1 MGKPRITQPAT
12 ANRRISSRL
21 ALKTQPIIS
30 NEKMDTSNQQPT
42 RNHQPEEQIKA
53 SDIDETEND
62 VKDPKN
68 EVEDPKNEVE
78 QDPYFSPS
86 PSPIPQRRPKR
97 AASPPPPQKPADF
110 SPESSASPIPVRR
123 SKPRPVS
130 PTPAATST
138 PIDQLHHS
146 NPTASKRS
154 KTHTL
159 SPPPSKSPSL
169 DHHQIKPENTR
180 SSVPQ
185 IKPGNNQSG
194 PVAQR
199 PKPIRPQRPIKRALK
214 QTDTTSIPTHD
225 DDDFFNLSSRKQ
237 IQFVSKTLGL
247 KGTPTGVAPNHPSDS
262 KSPTNKNKVVNLSG
276 DENSD
281 EDGNGSNDSSSSSSS
296 EDDDL
301 NDHRKSHKKNHNR
314 TSKVLPT
321 WTRASKISHPDSS
334 SDSDHEGSD
343 NPDSKTK
350 GECDNIPK
358 PRKGKGRAMPVEP
371 KSRSPTPPPAPDE
384 GEVRRRIQTT
394 IQTLTQQDIVSAAS
408 KYALE
413 SARKQEEL
421 RLLQALNSLDDPS
434 ITPTS
439 GHPTIPVS
447 KSDTLDLQH
456 SGTDIIFTI
465 NMVLDPRLVAK
476 TTKQAKDKYERPIR
490 FEMKSG
496 QRFDVVYQKFHE
508 LTGIP
513 ISQLVVS
520 YDHIKLSPFVTPE
533 SVRIYANTA
542 LKVYDLN
549 SWTYVC
555 TERRQR
561 ARIAS
566 QGVEERD
573 HEEVMREDLEN
584 LPLETNSTTEP
595 SSAAEGGQMEDI
607 EMTGPD
613 QNSTNNGNGGGQTI
627 NLTVRTKDQTRVE
640 LTVKSSTTIRAILKN
655 SLIELNLPP
664 QTSQVSDS
672 ILNSKFKIHFDGLL
686 LPFDSCVDDHDL
698 DDDDVLDLSFL

>member
-1 MGKPRITQPAT
+1 MAQPAT

-247 KGTPTGVAPNHPSDS
+247 KGTPTGVAPN
-262 KSPTNKNKVVNLSG
+262 
-276 DENSD
+276 
-281 EDGNGSNDSSSSSSS
+281 
-296 EDDDL
+296 
-301 NDHRKSHKKNHNR
+301 
-314 TSKVLPT
+314 
-321 WTRASKISHPDSS
+321 
-334 SDSDHEGSD
+334 SDHEGSD

-371 KSRSPTPPPAPDE
+371 KSRSPT
-384 GEVRRRIQTT
+384 
-394 IQTLTQQDIVSAAS
+394 
-408 KYALE
+408 
-413 SARKQEEL
+413 
-421 RLLQALNSLDDPS
+421 LLQ
-434 ITPTS
+434 
-439 GHPTIPVS
+439 HPMRG
-447 KSDTLDLQH
+447 K
-456 SGTDIIFTI
+456 
-465 NMVLDPRLVAK
+465 LVAK
-476 TTKQAKDKYERPIR
+476 TTKQARDKYERPIR
-490 FEMKSG
+490 FEMKSI
-496 QRFDVVYQKFHE
+496 DVVYQKFHQ

-513 ISQLVVS
+513 I
-520 YDHIKLSPFVTPE
+520 
-533 SVRIYANTA
+533 
-542 LKVYDLN
+542 KVYDLN

-566 QGVEERD
+566 QGVEGRD
-573 HEEVMREDLEN
+573 HEEVIREDLEN
-584 LPLETNSTTEP
+584 LPLETNSTTETSP
-595 SSAAEGGQMEDI
+595 AAEGGEMEDI

-613 QNSTNNGNGGGQTI
+613 QDSTNNGNGGGQTI
-627 NLTVRTKDQTRVE
+627 NLTFERRTK
-640 LTVKSSTTIRAILKN
+640 LG
-655 SLIELNLPP
+655 LN
-664 QTSQVSDS
+664 
-672 ILNSKFKIHFDGLL
+672 
-686 LPFDSCVDDHDL
+686 
-698 DDDDVLDLSFL
+698 